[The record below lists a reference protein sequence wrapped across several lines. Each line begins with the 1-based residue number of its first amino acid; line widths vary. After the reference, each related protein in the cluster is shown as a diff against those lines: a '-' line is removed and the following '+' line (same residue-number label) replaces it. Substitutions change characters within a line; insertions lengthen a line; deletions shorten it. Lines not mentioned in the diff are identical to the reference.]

1 MQLPLGIKLPDS
13 SSFENYFPAE
23 NLAVVEALQ
32 HSVLENGEQ
41 FIFLWGAAGVGK
53 THLLQASCRAVSDQ
67 EGAASYLP
75 LAHVRELE
83 PAVLE
88 GLEEMSLVCIDDLDA
103 IVGDDK
109 WEQALFHL
117 YNRLRDSHTHLVM
130 TANTN
135 PNTLDIQLPD
145 LQSRLNWGLTMQ
157 LQGLDDDSKLGAL
170 QLRASHRGFELPQA
184 VGRYL
189 LKHIPRD
196 MPSLFGML
204 DQLDEASLAEQR
216 KLTIPFVKKV
226 AGLESS

>member
-13 SSFENYFPAE
+13 SSFDNYFPAE
-23 NLAVVEALQ
+23 NLATVEALQ
-32 HSVLENGEQ
+32 HSVLDNGEQ
-41 FIFLWGAAGVGK
+41 FIFLWGAAGSGK
-53 THLLQASCRAVSDQ
+53 THLLQAACRTASEQGAV
-67 EGAASYLP
+67 SYLP
-75 LAHVRELE
+75 LAHAHELE
-83 PAVLE
+83 PMVLE
-88 GLEEMSLVCIDDLDA
+88 GLEAMSLVCIDDLHTIA
-103 IVGDDK
+103 GNAK

-117 YNRLRDSHTHLVM
+117 YNRLRDSHTRLVIS
-130 TANTN
+130 ANAN

-157 LQGLDDDSKLGAL
+157 LHGLDDDNKLGAL

-196 MPSLFGML
+196 MPSLFDLL

-226 AGLESS
+226 AGLE